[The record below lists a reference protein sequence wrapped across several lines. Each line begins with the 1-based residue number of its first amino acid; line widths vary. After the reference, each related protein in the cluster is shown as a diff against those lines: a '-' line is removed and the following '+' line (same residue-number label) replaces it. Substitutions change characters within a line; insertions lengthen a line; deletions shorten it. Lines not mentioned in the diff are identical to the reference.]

1 MKRKTFVSKLLTL
14 LIALVITISCSSAIR
29 AHASP
34 EEGVIKL
41 SVYALYGGGD
51 SSSSSGG
58 DGLGHA
64 WIVVENGTGNIYDFY
79 NTLMIGGE
87 TFSIGTW
94 GDRVDH
100 DTGKAVK
107 KAWLNLE
114 SYFQMV
120 GESTVSLT
128 IEITEKQ
135 LETVSKKCIELNN
148 WGLVNNCSYFA
159 SHVWNEVAPEGMKV
173 NSYFFPAN
181 FPKTLKASIQKISGY
196 QTNRKIDKNSFIG
209 YCDSSTNFKY
219 IPESD
224 VDPLAL
230 REFGQMIA
238 QSNRYSSFP
247 IEYDSYDKLVS
258 ACT

>member
-29 AHASP
+29 AQASP
-34 EEGVIKL
+34 NEGVINL
-41 SVYALYGGGD
+41 SVYALYGEGD
-51 SSSSSGG
+51 SSSSGG

-64 WIVVENGTGNIYDFY
+64 WIVVENGTENMYNFY
-79 NTLMIGGE
+79 NTRIVGGE

-94 GDRVDH
+94 GNRFDPN
-100 DTGKAVK
+100 TGKTVK

-120 GESTVSLT
+120 GDNTVSLT
-128 IEITEKQ
+128 IEITEEQ
-135 LETVSKKCIELNN
+135 LETVNKKCIELNK
-148 WGLVNNCSYFA
+148 WSVVNNCSYFA

-181 FPKTLKASIQKISGY
+181 FPKTLKASIKKISGY
-196 QTNRKIDKNSFIG
+196 QTNRKIDKNSFVG
-209 YCDSSTNFKY
+209 YCDSPTSFKH
-219 IPESD
+219 IRKRDIE
-224 VDPLAL
+224 PLAL

-247 IEYDSYDKLVS
+247 IEYDSYDKLFS
-258 ACT
+258 ACA